1 MYDFYGETLG
11 LCWVCNANSFYTGLV
26 LAMASLFSF
35 ATVLCWNGKLQDGIQ
50 SRPMWFKIH
59 EYMFTGCYFVK
70 HQTTLMSFLCAS
82 TPPLPEALV
91 ARWRQW
97 GRRCGPRELQNERR
111 ESRWRTS
118 KTLRWTGGRSIRSGW
133 RIWRRHWKREG
144 FRKADRRMLS
154 SRGSKGWVGVAVFSA
169 PQSPRTVIR
178 RPSVGGLWLAA
189 SAH

>member
-1 MYDFYGETLG
+1 
-11 LCWVCNANSFYTGLV
+11 
-26 LAMASLFSF
+26 
-35 ATVLCWNGKLQDGIQ
+35 
-50 SRPMWFKIH
+50 MWFMSMNTLFFYFVSH
-59 EYMFTGCYFVK
+59 EYTLTGCYFVK
-70 HQTTLMSFLCAS
+70 QLKSSVCAC

-91 ARWRQW
+91 ARWRRW

-133 RIWRRHWKREG
+133 QIWRRHWKREG

-154 SRGSKGWVGVAVFSA
+154 SRGSKGWVGVAGFSA

-178 RPSVGGLWLAA
+178 RPSVGGLSLAA
-189 SAH
+189 SALAGVLIQCVVCHHVPRCCLFVCMCVACKSAVYFPCVRV